1 MDELSIPKEM
11 TVGFRTPIRKWSRG
25 KSCSPIKGQVDFTP
39 PKVIAGAATHFQKR
53 RVSILMEPGVLVS
66 IIEALVVA
74 FPLPQLPALLIE
86 ATVVGPS
93 TRVIPKEIKF
103 KNVFTNLTL
112 SWAPFNF
119 PTLIE
124 KERQLIKAIIGGR
137 SGIKKASLNVMRLLE
152 RILIIPSGISMMSN
166 KSNSRYLALTDQ
178 MDFNVRNLLVH
189 LLFSSMTI
197 LHNTWFHDVH
207 PLHKVLG
214 GREES
219 YKGGHYHKQGK
230 PCCLQEVK
238 GGKVVVEAKLNSLE
252 VAYSTLKEQI

>member
-1 MDELSIPKEM
+1 M
-11 TVGFRTPIRKWSRG
+11 TVWFRTAIRKWSRG

-74 FPLPQLPALLIE
+74 FPLPQLPALLVE

-93 TRVIPKEIKF
+93 TRVIPEETKF
-103 KNVFTNLTL
+103 KDVFTNLTL

-152 RILIIPSGISMMSN
+152 RILIIPSDISMMSN
-166 KSNSRYLALTDQ
+166 KSYSRYLALTDQ

-197 LHNTWFHDVH
+197 LHNTCFLINFHDVH

-230 PCCLQEVK
+230 PCCLREVK

-252 VAYSTLKEQI
+252 MAYSTLKEQI